1 MRKVAIV
8 GAGPAGLVLAR
19 YLKSEGFTPVIFEQG
34 DSVGGQ
40 WTGDTRHS
48 GAWAS
53 MRTNLSRVMM
63 AFSDLRH
70 EPDTPVY
77 PSNQAMHA
85 YLKRYAERFDLMSC
99 VHFKT
104 RVINIGR
111 DAAGT
116 GWRVWWQREGEA
128 PRDDWFANVVIASGR
143 CQKPMIPMVEGLDTF
158 SGPGGVA
165 HTFNYRQQEHY
176 RSQRILIAG
185 CSISAIEIASDL
197 AMSGSPRVITASRRQ
212 RYVLNQLIAGV
223 PVEHVWTNRYTAL
236 EEETFGFGAVDKRLK
251 EFILRTSGSPEQFGA
266 PKPAATIAEANVTIS
281 QFYLPLV
288 AEGRIETK
296 PWIEAVNGRYV
307 RFNDGSVEEVD
318 AIIFGTGF
326 DLNLPFLSK
335 QAQQIL
341 GLDEKHIDLYNWT
354 FHPELPGLAFLGMM
368 ELVGPHFP
376 VLETQARWIAYVMS
390 GARPA
395 PSIAE
400 MEDGI
405 EEWRARRGNSQAVSA
420 PPLVRIF
427 AREAGVQA
435 DLYQWPQLARA
446 LLFGPLSPISF
457 RLNGRDSL
465 PEAPDQVAEDARAFG
480 AIPSPVLSR
489 DECAQLQELAREW
502 GNEEFTQFVARL
514 PSESNLAGDTPRQVD
529 VVPASEVVAR

>member
-1 MRKVAIV
+1 MEMRTVAII
-8 GAGPAGLVLAR
+8 GAGPAGLVAAR

-40 WTGDTRHS
+40 WTGDRRHS

-77 PSNQAMHA
+77 PSNQTMHA
-85 YLKRYAERFDLMSC
+85 YLKRYAERFELMSC
-99 VHFKT
+99 ARVKT
-104 RVINIGR
+104 RVINIDR
-111 DAAGT
+111 DVSGAGWT
-116 GWRVWWQREGEA
+116 VCWQREGEA
-128 PRDDWFANVVIASGR
+128 PREDRFANVVIASGR
-143 CQKPMIPMVEGLDTF
+143 CQKPMIPVVPGLDTF

-165 HTFNYRQQEHY
+165 HTFKYRQQEHY

-197 AMSGSPRVITASRRQ
+197 AMAGSPRVITASRRQ

-236 EEETFGFGAVDKRLK
+236 EEETFGFDAVDKRLK

-266 PKPAATIAEANVTIS
+266 PKPAATVAEANVTIS
-281 QFYLPLV
+281 QFYMPLI

-296 PWIEAVNGRYV
+296 PWIEAVNGQRV
-307 RFNDGSVEEVD
+307 RFTDGSVEEVD

-326 DLNLPFLSK
+326 DLNLPFLGK
-335 QAQQIL
+335 EVQRIL
-341 GLDEKHIDLYNWT
+341 GLEEKHIDLYNWT
-354 FHPELPGLAFLGMM
+354 FHPELPSLAFLGMM

-390 GARPA
+390 GARPT
-395 PSIAE
+395 PSVGE

-405 EEWRARRGNSQAVSA
+405 WEWRARRGDSQAVSA
-420 PPLVRIF
+420 PPLVQIF

-457 RLNGRDSL
+457 RLSGRDSL
-465 PEAPDQVAEDARAFG
+465 PEAPGRVAEDARAFG

-489 DECAQLQELAREW
+489 DEYARLHELARAW

-514 PSESNLAGDTPRQVD
+514 PSESRDSAPSRH
-529 VVPASEVVAR
+529 